1 MLMKALLAMMVAIGL
16 LGAVQVTPRTMD
28 DPIPHCFPCDD

>member
-16 LGAVQVTPRTMD
+16 LGAVEVAPQMMD
-28 DPIPHCFPCDD
+28 DPIPLCFPCE

>member
-16 LGAVQVTPRTMD
+16 LGAVEMVPQASYEPM
-28 DPIPHCFPCDD
+28 PHCFPCE

>member
-1 MLMKALLAMMVAIGL
+1 MIKSLLVMILALGL
-16 LGAVQVTPRTMD
+16 FGSVQMAQTMD